1 MFCFS
6 PWFSFLDFKGYM
18 LTLLYLNLLPIFAA
32 SHKIP
37 GKDNQLYIIKEILKD
52 FKGCLLCSTTVLKEE
67 IKF

>member
-6 PWFSFLDFKGYM
+6 LWFSFPDFKGYV
-18 LTLLYLNLLPIFAA
+18 LTLLYLNLLPILAA

-52 FKGCLLCSTTVLKEE
+52 ASFAP
-67 IKF
+67 